1 MSTADV
7 SSVPYSTILRL
18 FSAADCVV
26 SEFIKVLSAAVE
38 SCLVAEILSDPV
50 MELFELDAN
59 RSIDIA
65 VSISS
70 FSFV

>member
-1 MSTADV
+1 MA
-7 SSVPYSTILRL
+7 
-18 FSAADCVV
+18 
-26 SEFIKVLSAAVE
+26 EFIKVLSAAVE
-38 SCLVAEILSDPV
+38 SCSLATTLSDPA

-59 RSIDIA
+59 RPIDIA